1 MQIIRAGW
9 HLPAHPDGHAGAISV
24 TVGDDGR
31 IAAVERIERSTLE
44 PAEARL
50 LLMPALSDAH
60 DHGRGLSPLAYGAVD
75 QPLESWVAALGAQPQ
90 VDPYLN
96 ALVAFARLAESG
108 VCAVNHCHNT
118 QNGTALLAEAEAVSR
133 AARDVGINVAFAW
146 PFFDRNPLIYG
157 SLPPLLDR
165 LPEPLRARFAT
176 PRAMRSCAENMALFA
191 KAEAFEHDLFR
202 LQYHPVGPQWTEE
215 ATLADIARASARDG
229 RRIHTHLFETERQR
243 EWADHAYPGGLVRFL
258 DDIGLLSPRLT
269 IAHAIWL
276 RDDEIALLAERGVT
290 VVINVSS
297 NLRLRSGMP
306 SLSRLID
313 SGIGICFGLD
323 GMALDDDQDMLR
335 ELRLAR
341 LSFARDPRLLDDFM
355 LEASWRTGR
364 RTILG
369 DDGGGAIT
377 VGAPADLIT
386 IDFGT
391 LVGDTLL
398 DDPQPLLLIL
408 ARARRQNVV
417 DMFVRGREVVSNG
430 QCRTIARP
438 AAERSLV
445 KNARAAYRAMRVAR
459 DEIDALQR
467 AIQDYYAC
475 GCHFD
480 V

>member
-1 MQIIRAGW
+1 MQIIRAGRL
-9 HLPAHPDGHAGAISV
+9 LPARADGYTGAVCV

-31 IAAVERIERSTLE
+31 IAAVERIDPGTLE
-44 PAEARL
+44 PSEARL

-60 DHGRGLSPLAYGAVD
+60 DHGRGLSPLAYGAAD
-75 QPLESWVAALGAQPQ
+75 QPLESWVVALSAQPQ

-118 QNGTALLAEAEAVSR
+118 QDGTALLAEAEAVSR
-133 AARDVGINVAFAW
+133 AARDVGIHVAFAW
-146 PFFDRNPLIYG
+146 PFFDRNPLVYG
-157 SLPPLLDR
+157 PLSPLLER
-165 LPEPLRARFAT
+165 LPEPLRARYAT

-191 KAEAFEHDLFR
+191 KAKAFEHDLFC
-202 LQYHPVGPQWTEE
+202 LQYHPVAPQWTEE
-215 ATLADIARASARDG
+215 ATLGAIARASARDG
-229 RRIHTHLFETERQR
+229 RHIHTHLFETERQR
-243 EWADHAYPGGLVRFL
+243 EWADHAYPNGLVRFL

-290 VVINVSS
+290 VATNVSS

-306 SLSRLID
+306 PLSRLID
-313 SGIGICFGLD
+313 SNIGICFGLD

-341 LSFARDPRLLDDFM
+341 LSFARDPRLLDAFV
-355 LEASWRTGR
+355 LNASWRTGR
-364 RTILG
+364 RTIVG
-369 DDGGGAIT
+369 EDGGGDIA
-377 VGAPADLIT
+377 VGAPADLFT

-391 LVGDTLL
+391 LASDTLL
-398 DDPQPLLLIL
+398 EVPQVFPLVL
-408 ARARRQNVV
+408 ARARRQHVV
-417 DMFVRGREVVSNG
+417 DMFVRGREIVSNG
-430 QCRTIARP
+430 RCRTVDLP
-438 AAERSLV
+438 AAERLLV
-445 KNARAAYRAMRVAR
+445 QNARAAYRAMPVAC

-467 AIQDYYAC
+467 AIEDYYTC
-475 GCHFD
+475 GCHFA